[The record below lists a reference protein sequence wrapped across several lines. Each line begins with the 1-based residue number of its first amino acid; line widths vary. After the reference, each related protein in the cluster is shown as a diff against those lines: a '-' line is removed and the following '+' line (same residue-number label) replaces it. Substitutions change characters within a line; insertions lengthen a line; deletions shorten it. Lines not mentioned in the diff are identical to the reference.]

1 MHDRTEEEIYV
12 KVPSGIK
19 SLETQ
24 GSSAWNEEGNKALER
39 GTHLTSW

>member
-19 SLETQ
+19 SLENMETQ
-24 GSSAWNEEGNKALER
+24 GSSAWNEEDNKALEKV
-39 GTHLTSW
+39 LM